1 MKIPFFRR
9 KPRHDGEDGDAL
21 TRLIA
26 LLSTPEDRAA
36 VLAETLLARDAPQDY
51 FDRFADALYQRG
63 IEDVHEVDFW
73 LALTDAL
80 EKTGNLRESDWK
92 TEGGEIAY
100 ILQTLAAKRGLTL
113 TDDACRALTTR
124 QGYDSI
130 EALATDIRA
139 IVQPI
144 GLTAVYLD
152 IDSDSYP
159 LCLIPNAQVAQAR
172 ALARSLDRRIIL
184 L

>member
-100 ILQTLAAKRGLTL
+100 LLQRLAGKRGLTL
-113 TDDACRALTTR
+113 SDDACRPLAAR
-124 QGYDSI
+124 AFDSV
-130 EALATDIRA
+130 EAFAADIRA
-139 IVQPI
+139 LLQPF

-159 LCLIPNAQVAQAR
+159 LCLIPDAQVAQAR
-172 ALARSLDRRIIL
+172 ALARGLDRVIHL